1 MNKEFSIP
9 EVTSDES
16 EATIQKIT
24 IDSFRQSRN
33 YLQIKAI
40 NDDKEKIDLAN
51 RKIDCFS
58 SNVNLTLLNKAASL
72 VIKNRGRML
81 FAFDGNKPITLSS
94 KSWCYDIDKYML
106 KILGLSMEGKGYI
119 YLVSDG
125 EYTKIG
131 ATTYN
136 PRKRLNELQ
145 VGNAKKLT
153 LIDSYRAERRIST
166 EKLLHKKYSSKHIRG
181 EWFSLSAIDIS
192 EILNNR
198 IQSSNN
204 DEYSLINQDI
214 IDAIGNAGILLQNN
228 YEEYANKI
236 RLRIYRLTGKG
247 QVWLENRYRKSNQ
260 LIKA

>member
-1 MNKEFSIP
+1 MNTQISK
-9 EVTSDES
+9 V
-16 EATIQKIT
+16 T
-24 IDSFRQSRN
+24 IDSFKQSRN

-40 NDDKEKIDLAN
+40 NDDKEKINLAN
-51 RKIDCFS
+51 KKLDSFYS
-58 SNVNLTLLNKAASL
+58 KVNFRLLNKAATL
-72 VIKNRGRML
+72 TIRNRGEML
-81 FAFDGNKPITLSS
+81 FEFDGNRPVTLSN
-94 KSWCYDIDKYML
+94 KSWRYDIDKYMS

-136 PRKRLNELQ
+136 PRKRLNEIQ

-166 EKLLHKKYSSKHIRG
+166 EKMLHKKYSSKHIRG

-214 IDAIGNAGILLQNN
+214 IDAIGNAGIFLQND
-228 YEEYANKI
+228 YDEYANKI
-236 RLRIYRLTGKG
+236 RLRIHRLTGKG
-247 QVWLENRYRKSNQ
+247 QVWLENRYRKPNQ
-260 LIKA
+260 LVKA